1 LLSIPALAAGRS
13 LKTYNTSLIFIR
25 NTIMKVYKKAI
36 KEILKKGWFA
46 TVYDDDNML
55 SDYKHCNKY
64 TQIIDDIECCEIV
77 QVYIT
82 DANYQYV
89 GCFSVINDYGL
100 DDDEYI
106 NDYTVSKTNQEY
118 NSLMDNL

>member
-1 LLSIPALAAGRS
+1 
-13 LKTYNTSLIFIR
+13 
-25 NTIMKVYKKAI
+25 MKVYKKAV

-46 TVYDDDNML
+46 TVYDGNYML
-55 SDYKHCNKY
+55 SDKEHCNKY

-77 QVYIT
+77 QVFIT
-82 DANYQYV
+82 DANKQYV
-89 GCFSVINDYGL
+89 GWFSVINDNTF

-106 NDYTVSKTNQEY
+106 NDCSISKTNQEY